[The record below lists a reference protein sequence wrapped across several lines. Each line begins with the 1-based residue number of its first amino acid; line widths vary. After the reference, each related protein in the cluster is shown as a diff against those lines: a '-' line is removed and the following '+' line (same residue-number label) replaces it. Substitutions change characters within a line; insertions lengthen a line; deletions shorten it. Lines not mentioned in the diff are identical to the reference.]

1 MACGP
6 VVGPQWI
13 RLYLVTL
20 FENIP
25 LKIKKREDTFQEE
38 FVVIAKVSGDVMM
51 CRRAVAE
58 NRTIGEK
65 GLR

>member
-1 MACGP
+1 M
-6 VVGPQWI
+6 
-13 RLYLVTL
+13 RLYLVAR

-25 LKIKKREDTFQEE
+25 LKIKKWEDTFQEV

-51 CRRAVAE
+51 CRRAVAK

>member
-1 MACGP
+1 MA
-6 VVGPQWI
+6 
-13 RLYLVTL
+13 L

-25 LKIKKREDTFQEE
+25 LKIKKREDTFQEV

-51 CRRAVAE
+51 RRRAVAK

>member
-1 MACGP
+1 MEHFGNLWLMA
-6 VVGPQWI
+6 
-13 RLYLVTL
+13 L

-25 LKIKKREDTFQEE
+25 TKIKIWYNMCEAVLFFNAQ
-38 FVVIAKVSGDVMM
+38 VSGDVMM
-51 CRRAVAE
+51 CRWSVAK